1 MNCVFCCSPKII
13 RFEIR
18 NKVYGY
24 CSSCGGYFLDNR
36 FFLSPK
42 EQKERYLL
50 HDNSL
55 ENQGYRQFLKK
66 FLDFSLPF
74 IKEKDVILD
83 YGSGPNPALTL
94 LLEEY
99 KRETL
104 ISSTVSCHFWDPF
117 FAPDNELVKANVIL
131 CLEVAEHFEN
141 PLQDFKKLADFCLPD
156 GFIVI
161 GTQCV
166 SSDLTHEKFKN
177 WWYKEDATHVSFY
190 SKKALQKCA
199 ESVGLELLK
208 QENESYFVLRKT
220 TDFSKIN

>member
-74 IKEKDVILD
+74 IKEKDVIAFKMKDGTLVTHRAIEIND
-83 YGSGPNPALTL
+83 SGIVTKGDNNKDADNNIVTKGNFVGKNLFWIPNRCFFRYS
-94 LLEEY
+94 EE
-99 KRETL
+99 
-104 ISSTVSCHFWDPF
+104 
-117 FAPDNELVKANVIL
+117 
-131 CLEVAEHFEN
+131 
-141 PLQDFKKLADFCLPD
+141 
-156 GFIVI
+156 
-161 GTQCV
+161 
-166 SSDLTHEKFKN
+166 
-177 WWYKEDATHVSFY
+177 
-190 SKKALQKCA
+190 
-199 ESVGLELLK
+199 
-208 QENESYFVLRKT
+208 
-220 TDFSKIN
+220 